1 MAMGLWQ
8 NKVKS
13 DPHWQVESAGT
24 WSIKGVPAAE
34 NSIIVS
40 ARRGIDLRGH
50 RSRGISREM
59 LVHFNLI
66 LVMESGQKEALSVE
80 FPDMRSKVFLIS
92 EMVGEQY
99 DIKDP
104 MGEPLED
111 FEATAEEFEQIFN
124 QGYARIVQLASG

>member
-1 MAMGLWQ
+1 
-8 NKVKS
+8 
-13 DPHWQVESAGT
+13 
-24 WSIKGVPAAE
+24 
-34 NSIIVS
+34 
-40 ARRGIDLRGH
+40 
-50 RSRGISREM
+50 M